1 MSMKT
6 KEILLDDIITEY
18 NGELFKHGEVKYE
31 ILDRDDIPGL
41 TKTQVDFGMV
51 IRKEDSD
58 NFIKALTELVKK
70 YSI

>member
-1 MSMKT
+1 MKT
-6 KEILLDDIITEY
+6 KEILFDEIITEC
-18 NGELFKHGEVKYE
+18 NGGLFKHGKVEYE